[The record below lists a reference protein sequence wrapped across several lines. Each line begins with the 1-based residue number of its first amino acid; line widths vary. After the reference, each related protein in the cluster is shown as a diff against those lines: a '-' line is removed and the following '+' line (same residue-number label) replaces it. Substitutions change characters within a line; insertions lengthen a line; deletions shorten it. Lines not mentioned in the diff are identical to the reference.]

1 MGHVRQ
7 IIALGLG
14 LGLLAG
20 CDSGSPVEFSEV
32 AVDCSG
38 KCDGLS
44 GLRSLWDKVRRV
56 DRGDFLNVSAR
67 LATDELNDALA
78 FDNAA
83 VGFDAPELYAL
94 EGDAMGDL
102 TLHDLDA
109 LTTGLAYRYG
119 ERELST
125 AVNRV
130 RQRHLEA
137 SGDAVF
143 AEAAFKISA
152 DFDHGWN
159 LQTGGLGAGDGN
171 VSIGFTAGAE
181 LESRVI
187 ASFGNEIRSNGSIML
202 RSLQEGRS
210 FVLPRSADDLRGMNP
225 GESIALS
232 GDGALGVNIGAGVPL
247 IIAEPTAGL
256 TYNIIVKGALR
267 ARLEG
272 HLDIQ
277 MVRMEGDD
285 VYIDVGT
292 SGVFTDS
299 AVLAVQDGWGV
310 NAFIEV
316 EVNIAG
322 QTVDL
327 GRIVER
333 ALQKQLNRQINL
345 IDGRLERSGRA
356 SRLSVARFRF
366 DLDELTSHG
375 EEALEQLMKGD
386 IRFAQLLSAENEP
399 GVHAEFDMLRT
410 GESTTGY
417 AGIDLLGMKFF
428 SETIESSGS
437 TVVQTPGGVRT
448 LMFDSLHNE
457 GGWFF
462 ASHGYTRV
470 GLSGLVWDP
479 RVAAAP
485 TGEANLFIQVVEGD
499 GYMQRDKL
507 LDHVDALLIALA
519 GPEAFAILERY
530 GNDLE
535 RHTESLCSPGSRAGS
550 ACFEDVLADAE
561 TIRLRAEGLAAFTAE
576 IGGLSA
582 SQRVLATEAAELR
595 LTSQATVEIA
605 ASLTGPESA
614 VVLDYRLDDRALN
627 QLLLAHTGEEFAA
640 AIHAYLQVAEVRRD
654 VGEDELTAD
663 RAELVTDNGI
673 DIAALAAIFD
683 LAREDY
689 EEVISAE
696 NTILDGFGQIGANAI
711 EIRYEVDRDGAVDYS
726 SATAQSLAQARAAVA
741 TRLYDDLLVKADD
754 LPGYPEQ
761 VIAYSFLALTPEASQ
776 DVRVDIDFDTSDWV
790 YDHYGVAGYTAF
802 DSYALGGEV
811 SPIDGGLFN
820 LDTLLKVD

>member
-1 MGHVRQ
+1 M
-7 IIALGLG
+7 
-14 LGLLAG
+14 GLLAG
-20 CDSGSPVEFSEV
+20 CDSGGAVEFSEV
-32 AVDCSG
+32 GVDCSG
-38 KCDGLS
+38 KCDGLGS
-44 GLRSLWDKVRRV
+44 SIRSLWDKARRV
-56 DRGDFLNVSAR
+56 DRGDLVNVTAG
-67 LATDELNDALA
+67 LATDQLNDALA
-78 FDNAA
+78 FDNVA

-94 EGDAMGDL
+94 EADAEGDL
-102 TLHDLDA
+102 TVHDLDA
-109 LTTGLAYRYG
+109 LTSGLAYRYG

-137 SGDAVF
+137 SGDEVF
-143 AEAAFKISA
+143 AEAAFQISA
-152 DFDHGWN
+152 EFDHGWN
-159 LQTGGLGAGDGN
+159 FQTGGLSEDGGDGR

-181 LESRVI
+181 VESRVI
-187 ASFGNEIRSNGSIML
+187 GAFGNEIRSNGSAML
-202 RSLQEGRS
+202 QALQESRG
-210 FVLPRSADDLRGMNP
+210 FILPRSVDDIRDLSP

-256 TYNIIVKGALR
+256 TYNIIVSGALR

-277 MVRMEGDD
+277 LVRMEGDD

-292 SGVFTDS
+292 SRIFTKS
-299 AVLAVQDGWGV
+299 AQLAIRDGWGV
-310 NAFIEV
+310 TGFIEA
-316 EVNIAG
+316 EVDIAG

-327 GRIVER
+327 GRIVEK

-345 IDGRLERSGRA
+345 IDGRLERSGRE
-356 SRLSVARFRF
+356 SRLSVARIRF
-366 DLDELTSHG
+366 DLDELTGDG
-375 EEALEQLMKGD
+375 EEALQQLLKGD
-386 IRFAQLLSAENEP
+386 IRLAQLLSNEGEP

-428 SETIESSGS
+428 SETIESSG
-437 TVVQTPGGVRT
+437 TTIVQTPGGARS

-462 ASHGYTRV
+462 SSHGYTRV

-507 LDHVDALLIALA
+507 LDHVDAMLIALA
-519 GPEAFAILERY
+519 GPDAFAILETY

-561 TIRLRAEGLAAFTAE
+561 TIRLRADGLAAFTAE
-576 IGGLSA
+576 IGGLST
-582 SQRVLATEAAELR
+582 SQRVLVTEAAELR

-614 VVLDYRLDDRALN
+614 VVTDYRLDDRALN
-627 QLLLAHTGEEFAA
+627 QLLLEHTGEELAA
-640 AIHAYLQVAEVRRD
+640 AVHAYLQVAEIRRD
-654 VGEDELTAD
+654 VGETELAAD
-663 RAELVTDNGI
+663 RAEVVTDNGI
-673 DIAALAAIFD
+673 DVAALAAIFD
-683 LAREDY
+683 LARENY
-689 EEVISAE
+689 EAVTSAE
-696 NTILDGFGQIGANAI
+696 NATLDGFGQIGANAM
-711 EIRYEVDRDGAVDYS
+711 EIRFAVDRDGAVDYE
-726 SATAQSLAQARAAVA
+726 SATTQSLAQARAAVA
-741 TRLYDDLLVKADD
+741 TALYDDLVASADD

-776 DVRVDIDFDTSDWV
+776 DLRVDIDFDTSDWV

-811 SPIDGGLFN
+811 SPIDGGLFI
-820 LDTLLKVD
+820 LDSLLKVD